1 MSTSKYQSILES
13 NELPVN
19 LDELPN
25 FKIKVP
31 SQDIFASY
39 YSASSDSEVQ
49 MQVAVLFINELDKL
63 IKEKNTDGLLVL
75 YDVQFNKICSSVFKE
90 SAWPAPHEIELYQ
103 DKEIDI
109 DIAYLYSELCYRH
122 ALARLQNSFDAE
134 LVCNSWEN
142 YNDIFDTVIHAQT
155 EFPLPVPWIWDIID
169 EYIYQ
174 FYFACRWRYTIKPED
189 QGLKEILA
197 KDSRDLTFW
206 NLENINENF
215 TSVIQKSQIFEKGVL
230 TLKEAT
236 STSHYF
242 GFFTLVGQLRL
253 NVLIGNYDAAI
264 KSIENLDFDSL
275 VIFSKAFPAYF
286 NLFYYAGFAYLM
298 TGRYKE
304 AVKVLE
310 SVCLMMNKYKAFLT
324 KSSQSENMMKQL
336 EKAVC
341 LFAISLVFYPNK
353 ASESTF
359 WQFKDLGI
367 KTSKQ
372 NSQNRN
378 EKERIVDKFDKL
390 QRYDIQTF
398 NELFNYGCP
407 KLIEPIQSLDSFK
420 DITNKNTSDLIIN
433 AKEKLTKEFKVVQ
446 NLNNLATVMKL
457 YSKIN
462 LQKAASIVNVS
473 KDEFLNLLK
482 QYEKRE
488 TSDLLK
494 TPFEQ
499 TVLSRFFLP
508 TPILKFDI
516 NGDNITINEVV
527 PVKNYTEQYQK
538 LNKKMTEIY
547 SDVLSLL

>member
-1 MSTSKYQSILES
+1 MSISKYQSVLES

-31 SQDIFASY
+31 SQDIFAGY
-39 YSASSDSEVQ
+39 YNNSSDQEQQ
-49 MQVAVLFINELDKL
+49 MQVAVLFVNELDKL
-63 IKEKNTDGLLVL
+63 MKEKNTDGLLVL
-75 YDVQFNKICSSVFKE
+75 YDVQFNKICSTVFKE
-90 SAWPAPHEIELYQ
+90 SAWPAPHEIELHQ

-109 DIAYLYSELCYRH
+109 DITYLYSELCYRH

-134 LVCNSWEN
+134 LVCKSWEN
-142 YNDIFDTVIHAQT
+142 YNDIFETVIHAQT
-155 EFPLPVPWIWDIID
+155 EFSLPVPWIWDIID

-174 FYFACRWRYTIKPED
+174 FYFACRWRYTIKPDD

-197 KDSRDLTFW
+197 KDARDLTFW

-215 TSVIQKSQIFEKGVL
+215 TSIIQKSQIFEKGVL

-324 KSSQSENMMKQL
+324 KSSQSDNMIKQL

-367 KTSKQ
+367 KASKQ
-372 NSQNRN
+372 NNQNRN

-433 AKEKLTKEFKVVQ
+433 AKEKLTREFKIVQ
-446 NLNNLATVMKL
+446 NINNLSTVMKL

-473 KDEFLNLLK
+473 KEEFLHLLK

-508 TPILKFDI
+508 TPILKFEI

-538 LNKKMTEIY
+538 LNKKMTEIS